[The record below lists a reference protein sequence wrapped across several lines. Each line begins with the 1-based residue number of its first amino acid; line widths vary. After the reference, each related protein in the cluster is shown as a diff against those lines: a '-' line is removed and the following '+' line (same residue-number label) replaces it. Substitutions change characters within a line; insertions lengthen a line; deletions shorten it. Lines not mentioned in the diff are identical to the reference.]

1 MLFNSLSILSA
12 KFGHGTNSKFT
23 SIPVCAV
30 KSLLSS
36 TSALAGSQAAH
47 PRVILS
53 DLTACIEDNAKTIEE
68 TKIAILFLIFP
79 PINIMK
85 LNYDDF
91 KKKN

>member
-1 MLFNSLSILSA
+1 
-12 KFGHGTNSKFT
+12 
-23 SIPVCAV
+23 
-30 KSLLSS
+30 
-36 TSALAGSQAAH
+36 AH

-53 DLTACIEDNAKTIEE
+53 DLTACVEDNANTIEE

-85 LNYDDF
+85 FNYDDF

>member
-1 MLFNSLSILSA
+1 M
-12 KFGHGTNSKFT
+12 
-23 SIPVCAV
+23 

-68 TKIAILFLIFP
+68 TKIAILFL
-79 PINIMK
+79 
-85 LNYDDF
+85 
-91 KKKN
+91 KKKLVKKC